1 MNELVVGDK
10 LYKIDD
16 TEVEITKIEF
26 DNSDT
31 KYVVTRLE
39 IDHNYF
45 VNDILIRKEDT
56 DA

>member
-1 MNELVVGDK
+1 MIDYKEHK

-26 DNSDT
+26 DGDT
-31 KYVVTRLE
+31 KNNVIKLE
-39 IDHNYF
+39 IDYNYF